1 MTHLW
6 NSADVTKLNELI
18 QTSTDVAIE
27 VYRRHRSMQG
37 THSRFLFLVLLPV
50 DAMITSGDSE
60 NF

>member
-1 MTHLW
+1 MTHSK

-37 THSRFLFLVLLPV
+37 THSRFYFRSYFRL
-50 DAMITSGDSE
+50 T
-60 NF
+60 